1 MGELL
6 AVCEKE
12 LAREPA
18 KDIAGSE
25 DVPESSFNEIEE
37 AVETEGDSI
46 RESEGA
52 EEIEALSDCEEVP
65 EAEAASDDGRVPE
78 VETIPT

>member
-1 MGELL
+1 MGELIT
-6 AVCEKE
+6 VCEKE
-12 LAREPA
+12 RAIEPA
-18 KDIAGSE
+18 KDITGSE
-25 DVPESSFNEIEE
+25 DVPESSSN
-37 AVETEGDSI
+37 ETEGDPV